1 MLNIDEI
8 RNILPQRYPFLM
20 IDRVTEYHKEG
31 LVATKKFTADE
42 WFFQSA
48 GNDIVPEVLLMEAAS
63 QAAIILTY
71 LYKRSQEKTGPVPE
85 PGTGPVGSPGFSSGN
100 FIPLIGKIKAEFLIP
115 VHVGTEVKI
124 LSSINKLMSD
134 KGFFNTRLEV
144 ELTHVGDVE
153 IFAVLKPHP
162 ERTPHG

>member
-8 RNILPQRYPFLM
+8 RNILPQAYPFLL
-20 IDRVTEYHKEG
+20 IDRVAECHEEG

-71 LYKRSQEKTGPVPE
+71 LYEKSQEKTGPVPE
-85 PGTGPVGSPGFSSGN
+85 PGTGPVFSPGFFSGD
-100 FIPLIGKIKAEFLIP
+100 FIPLIGKIKAEFFTS
-115 VHVGTEVKI
+115 VHIGTEVKI

-144 ELTHVGDVE
+144 ESTHVADIQ
-153 IFAVLKPHP
+153 IFAVLKLHP
-162 ERTPHG
+162 ERTLHG